1 MRFFTL
7 FTFISYMTY
16 QHRLLKNDGD
26 KKDDDKGDK
35 DFENEDFEFSLF
47 EVENDKVEVESD
59 SVNYEIEYEI
69 KCEDTDPI
77 ESKMKYKSTNSSG
90 IETETKSRVL
100 IHGIQEWIDDNEDG
114 IMQDDEKVSL
124 FYYVGENEYEDIT
137 FVGPNNDE
145 VYDFTIQEKPAGF
158 LTMVAHLTSNFTEYY
173 DPNSMKFDIIINNW
187 IYQNPDSQLALLM
200 EYRTEDEIETEE
212 DDKKKENGDQ
222 EDKEEGYVSQKTS
235 TPSQGFSALQWN
247 TTIVY
252 DTVNVGSVETRTL
265 NSTELAELLQ
275 TDDEY
280 EGEQTIGIWFCFS
293 PKSADTLF
301 WDPSIGVYTT
311 PLSSSSS
318 TSNSSNKKTYTSG
331 EIGMITVALFVG
343 AVLIWVM
350 TRYLI
355 HNYTSSSKKQLDGIF
370 EMKNDKL

>member
-7 FTFISYMTY
+7 FTYITYVTY
-16 QHRLLKNDGD
+16 QYRMLSDNNNYEDQ
-26 KKDDDKGDK
+26 K

-47 EVENDKVEVESD
+47 EVENDKVQVETD
-59 SVNYEIEYEI
+59 SANYEMDYEI
-69 KCEDTDPI
+69 KCESTDPI

-100 IHGIQEWIDDNEDG
+100 IHGIQEWIDDNVDG
-114 IMQDDEKVSL
+114 IMQDDEKVGL
-124 FYYVGENEYEDIT
+124 LYYVGENEYEDIT

-200 EYRTEDEIETEE
+200 EYRTEDAIETEE
-212 DDKKKENGDQ
+212 DDEKSGNGDQ
-222 EDKEEGYVSQKTS
+222 EEGYVSQKTS

-252 DTVNVGSVETRTL
+252 DTVNVGSVEIRTL

-293 PKSADTLF
+293 PKSANSIF
-301 WDPSIGVYTT
+301 WDPTIGVYTT
-311 PLSSSSS
+311 PLSSSS
-318 TSNSSNKKTYTSG
+318 TSSSSSHKTTYTSSQ
-331 EIGMITVALFVG
+331 IGMITFASLVG
-343 AVLIWVM
+343 AVLLWVTM
-350 TRYLI
+350 RYLVN
-355 HNYTSSSKKQLDGIF
+355 NYNSSSKMKLDDSVEI
-370 EMKNDKL
+370 KNDKL